1 MQHGPPC
8 PACGG
13 MRVLK
18 ENAVD
23 LINMGGRLNAL
34 FCLTCGHTTL
44 YADQSAL
51 GWLRRKAE
59 KLR

>member
-1 MQHGPPC
+1 MQQGPPC

-13 MRVLK
+13 MRSFV

-23 LINMGGRLNAL
+23 LRNMSGHLNAL
-34 FCLTCGHTTL
+34 FCLNCGYTTL

-51 GWLRRKAE
+51 GWLWKKAQKRR
-59 KLR
+59 